1 MPHKSGSKWK
11 WGNIERD
18 SEDELRKTVWGIW
31 KKNGG
36 KGSFSKFWET
46 GKVSEEEEIGED
58 FLGKVRKIVDPEG
71 DSDV

>member
-1 MPHKSGSKWK
+1 MPHKVGKKWK

-46 GKVSEEEEIGED
+46 GKVRKITGEEE
-58 FLGKVRKIVDPEG
+58 K
-71 DSDV
+71 